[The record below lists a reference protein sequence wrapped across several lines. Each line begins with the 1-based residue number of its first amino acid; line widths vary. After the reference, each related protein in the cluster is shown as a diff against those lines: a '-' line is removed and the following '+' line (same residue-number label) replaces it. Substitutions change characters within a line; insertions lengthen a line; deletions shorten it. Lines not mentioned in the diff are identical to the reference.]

1 MACIR
6 CQLKV
11 AEGAQ
16 WGLKIDALDAYKK
29 VKDSGDKES
38 NEVEMAAGK
47 GELLVGLRLQ
57 SSERVVLNCQ
67 MELENPP
74 SINLTNRV

>member
-47 GELLVGLRLQ
+47 GELLVGLQQQ
-57 SSERVVLNCQ
+57 SSEQGVLNCQ
-67 MELENPP
+67 MEPE
-74 SINLTNRV
+74 SSHSTN